1 MEQHDTQ
8 SLNGIPGLS
17 QIPIL
22 KYLLSQKNTDVTD
35 SEIVFAVIPH
45 IVRRRDLSEFNGR
58 TLDVGT
64 ATSIHLRHAPETIA
78 DRQSG
83 EGSETLPAAKSPGET
98 RAALELDPN
107 AISVAEG
114 ATFTVDVVLSGAQN
128 VRSVPCK

>member
-58 TLDVGT
+58 TLDVGI

-83 EGSETLPAAKSPGET
+83 EGSETLPAAKSPDET
-98 RAALELDPN
+98 SAALQMQSRLPEMQPSPSTWCYLARRMCALFLASEL
-107 AISVAEG
+107 
-114 ATFTVDVVLSGAQN
+114 
-128 VRSVPCK
+128 